1 MELWRSRAGVRRDS
15 RRPERRDSGT
25 ADGRNTGTPG
35 KILMRAGIFAFAFSY
50 LCSRNKNCKDGNG
63 KRVSNRGEQPLRGV
77 VALQRGTHVRLFRP
91 GGQPHRIH
99 DGRVAADVGSNL
111 TTPPSGITPD
121 HRAVLEAP
129 VCDHLLLYIYII
141 PHTLPASND
150 IEATKPFPLD
160 LLIEC
165 NGKRLLK
172 ERRTINQWSG
182 ASIELKVSAAGVE

>member
-1 MELWRSRAGVRRDS
+1 MEFCIAGLPTPGDGCRPQRGGGWNKTARQPFPAASAGFPMGSDGLRWVSDGTPVGLRWSEGGSRMELWRSRAGV
-15 RRPERRDSGT
+15 RRDSGT

-99 DGRVAADVGSNL
+99 DGRVARGRRGEQPHDA
-111 TTPPSGITPD
+111 PP
-121 HRAVLEAP
+121 
-129 VCDHLLLYIYII
+129 
-141 PHTLPASND
+141 PA
-150 IEATKPFPLD
+150 
-160 LLIEC
+160 
-165 NGKRLLK
+165 
-172 ERRTINQWSG
+172 
-182 ASIELKVSAAGVE
+182 